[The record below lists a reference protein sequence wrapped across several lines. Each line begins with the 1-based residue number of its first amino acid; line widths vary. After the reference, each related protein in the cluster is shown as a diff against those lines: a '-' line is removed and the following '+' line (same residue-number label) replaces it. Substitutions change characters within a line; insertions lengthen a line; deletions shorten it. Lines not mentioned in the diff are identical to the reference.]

1 MQLVACFT
9 GGGKRQRRK
18 GIPKVVG
25 RYNKQKNHTTLH
37 DTFLQLKN
45 AKKQTR
51 KGQEQGLLGTQQES
65 DCLYLPTFFPLL
77 GQLVVNNALFKHNI
91 LLMPQ
96 IQNKSTSNTNNA
108 FR

>member
-1 MQLVACFT
+1 M
-9 GGGKRQRRK
+9 GEGKRQRRK

-65 DCLYLPTFFPLL
+65 DCLYLPTFCPL
-77 GQLVVNNALFKHNI
+77 
-91 LLMPQ
+91 
-96 IQNKSTSNTNNA
+96 QNKSTSNTNNA